1 MKTRRD
7 FLRNTTLAGLGMLSL
22 PELAKAVVNEQHSVS
37 APKITVKNN
46 AVILFQGD
54 SITDCGRNRE
64 AVDCNTFDMIGP
76 GYALLAATQLS
87 RRMPTSK
94 SKYTIAVSAE
104 IRCTS
109 CVTVGKSIP

>member
-7 FLRNTTLAGLGMLSL
+7 FLKNTTLAGLGMLSL
-22 PELAKAVVNEQHSVS
+22 PELAKAVVNEQNGVS
-37 APKITVKNN
+37 APKITIKNN

-76 GYALLAATQLS
+76 RLS
-87 RRMPTSK
+87 
-94 SKYTIAVSAE
+94 AVGGDTTAQDVCRQASQN
-104 IRCTS
+104 IQSRHQR
-109 CVTVGKSIP
+109 K